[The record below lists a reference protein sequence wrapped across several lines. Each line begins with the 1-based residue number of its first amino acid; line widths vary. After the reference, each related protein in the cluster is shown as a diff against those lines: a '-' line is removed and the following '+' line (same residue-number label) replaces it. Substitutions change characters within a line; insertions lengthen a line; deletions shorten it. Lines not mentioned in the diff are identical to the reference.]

1 MSIGSTTQQLR
12 VNKLLTSI
20 AHGDAKALQGLY
32 AELYPEI
39 KRIAHSRLRQ
49 AGGSAL
55 LSTTVVANDGFL
67 RLASQHKL
75 TGQSVLE
82 FFAYVGHVLRSVVID
97 HIRSENAAKRAGEH
111 THLTLSNIGSHGA
124 HSLGNY
130 DVIDFDLVL
139 EKVKQIDTG
148 LYQTVEM
155 VAFTGMSVDEV
166 AQLKSV
172 TVRTVNRDLAKA
184 RALIESLLN
193 GGTVSS
199 PKVNA

>member
-1 MSIGSTTQQLR
+1 MTIGSTTQQLR

-20 AHGDAKALQGLY
+20 AQGDANALQGLY

-49 AGGSAL
+49 AGGSSL

-75 TGQSVLE
+75 TGNSVLE

-97 HIRSENAAKRAGEH
+97 HIRAENAAKRAGEH
-111 THLTLSNIGSHGA
+111 THLTLSNIGSQGA
-124 HSLGNY
+124 HALGNY

-139 EKVKQIDTG
+139 EKIKQFDRG

-155 VAFTGMSVDEV
+155 VAFTGMSIDEV
-166 AQLKSV
+166 AHLRGV

-193 GGTVSS
+193 G
-199 PKVNA
+199 NAIKANV